1 MLLLQFTNLRI
12 ENAIIVLRS
21 IGSTYAL
28 TNELWIWEGN
38 ERGDAGSVLA
48 GRVTRYST
56 LESSLLFHS
65 LFELFKI
72 LTENFIEFL
81 SMSTNQL

>member
-12 ENAIIVLRS
+12 ENAIVLRS

-28 TNELWIWEGN
+28 NELWIWAGN
-38 ERGDAGSVLA
+38 EKGDAGSVLA
-48 GRVTRYST
+48 GRVTRSST

-65 LFELFKI
+65 LF
-72 LTENFIEFL
+72 
-81 SMSTNQL
+81 